1 MLVPFWFVSFFLS
14 FSFRRSKELL
24 KMPCLGKNQA
34 NTCLLSNSLYKW
46 NCFMLVQFIPAI
58 SPVYLLLQW
67 SICVCNLTHWIS
79 ILGLTG
85 TYMKIV
91 VCTSS
96 TICVAQLVFLL
107 MMMADADSVAD
118 LTFCE
123 WTNLPCP
130 NRHSHWLNSSKCCLL
145 DIKQALQKRSYLP
158 FQCLLPLFLAK
169 KKSINEQICK
179 YGWEAWW
186 SRVIVFFVSEKP
198 VFMMIK
204 VKCRPYTTSSLRLV
218 NLILY
223 LQKCQW

>member
-1 MLVPFWFVSFFLS
+1 MLVPFWFVSFFLC

-24 KMPCLGKNQA
+24 KMPCFGKNQA

-58 SPVYLLLQW
+58 SPVYLLSQW
-67 SICVCNLTHWIS
+67 YICVYNLTHWIS

-145 DIKQALQKRSYLP
+145 DIKQALISAVPMPSPIIFGEKINKWTNMQIRLRGLVVSSHRI
-158 FQCLLPLFLAK
+158 FCFGEASFHDD
-169 KKSINEQICK
+169 KS
-179 YGWEAWW
+179 
-186 SRVIVFFVSEKP
+186 
-198 VFMMIK
+198 
-204 VKCRPYTTSSLRLV
+204 
-218 NLILY
+218 
-223 LQKCQW
+223 